1 LGLSGLLGLDGN
13 SLHLVGM
20 FALLGCGGL
29 QGLGLDDDCRNEHL
43 FELGFG
49 LASHVE
55 VLGGNSLVSSEDSGK
70 GD

>member
-1 LGLSGLLGLDGN
+1 
-13 SLHLVGM
+13 M
-20 FALLGCGGL
+20 FALQGCGGL
-29 QGLGLDDDCRNEHL
+29 LGLGLDDDCRNDHL

-55 VLGGNSLVSSEDSGK
+55 VLGGNSLVISEDSGN